1 VCYPRALQM
10 AESEEFKKASEGA
23 VRARARVVDV

>member
-1 VCYPRALQM
+1 M